1 MANKSINIEF
11 PFKDSKKGFF
21 LELNTVDAKA
31 IKADL
36 LHLILTNKGER
47 LYLPD
52 FGTNLRKHLFNPKD
66 GITETEIKRE
76 IEDAVEKYIP
86 NLKITDLLIE
96 DAPETPYGVVV
107 RLEYVITEDV
117 FETTDFVI
125 ITL

>member
-1 MANKSINIEF
+1 MANRSINIEF

-36 LHLILTNKGER
+36 LHLILINKGER

-66 GITETEIKRE
+66 GITESEIRRE
-76 IEDAVEKYIP
+76 IEEAVEKFIP

-117 FETTDFVI
+117 FETSDFVI